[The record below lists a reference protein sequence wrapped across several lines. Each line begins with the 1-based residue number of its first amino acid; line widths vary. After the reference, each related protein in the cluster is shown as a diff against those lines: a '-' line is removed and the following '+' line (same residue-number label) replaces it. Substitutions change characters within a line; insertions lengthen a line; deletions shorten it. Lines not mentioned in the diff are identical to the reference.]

1 MSSRIRRSEMT
12 CPAHSL
18 AMITKAAASEADEV
32 IIDLE
37 DACAVSQKI
46 AARATVIQALQS
58 LDFGQKIVA
67 VRPNAVQ
74 THYHYRD
81 VVEIVE
87 AAGAKI
93 DVLVIPKI
101 ESADD
106 VRFVDRLLSQIEAN
120 IGLKVGTIKLEVLIE
135 GTRALQAVEQITNAS
150 PRLESLI
157 FGLADYAGDLGAR
170 SADDQW
176 GMFAYPKHKMLVA
189 AKAAGLEAIDNVT
202 FAFRDA
208 EACQRDAERAATMGF
223 DGKWAIHPAQVPI
236 INQAFLP
243 SAAEIAEAQRL
254 INAYQ
259 AADQQAGLGAIAI
272 DDQMIDAASL
282 RVHAKKLALAQ
293 RAGLIAI
300 QP

>member
-1 MSSRIRRSEMT
+1 MSLRIRRSEMT

-18 AMITKAAASEADEV
+18 AMISKAAVSEADEV

-46 AARATVIQALQS
+46 AARATVIQALQT
-58 LDFGQKIVA
+58 LDFGQKLVA

-87 AAGAKI
+87 AAGDKI

-101 ESADD
+101 ETGDD

-120 IGLKVGTIKLEVLIE
+120 IGLAVGSIKLEVLIE
-135 GTRALQAVEQITNAS
+135 GTRALQAVDHIANAS

-189 AKAAGLEAIDNVT
+189 AKAAGLAAIDNVT
-202 FAFRDA
+202 FAFRDP
-208 EACQRDAERAATMGF
+208 EACQHDAERAAAMGF

-243 SAAEIAEAQRL
+243 TAAEIAEAQRL
-254 INAYQ
+254 INAY
-259 AADQQAGLGAIAI
+259 AEADQDAGLGAIAI

-282 RVHAKKLALAQ
+282 RVHAKKLALAK
-293 RAGLIAI
+293 RAGLIEN
-300 QP
+300 